1 LSEVS
6 EHSAAWWGRFIP
18 EELRDGPLG
27 CAHRSANENPE
38 YVLEVREQISDM
50 SARQLMHC
58 ISLAMDIL
66 KRDRTPLSKTR
77 GMLML
82 NLLREE
88 RAKRGI

>member
-1 LSEVS
+1 MSER
-6 EHSAAWWGRFIP
+6 SATWWGRFIP
-18 EELRDGPLG
+18 EELRGGPLG
-27 CAHRSANENPE
+27 CAHRSANENPD
-38 YVLEVREQISDM
+38 YVLGVRDQISEMD
-50 SARQLMHC
+50 AKQLMHC

-66 KRDRTPLSKTR
+66 QRDRTPLSKTR

>member
-1 LSEVS
+1 MSERS
-6 EHSAAWWGRFIP
+6 TSWWGRFIP

-27 CAHRSANENPE
+27 RAHRSANENPE
-38 YVLEVREQISDM
+38 YVLEVRDQISDM
-50 SARQLMHC
+50 NAKQLMHC
-58 ISLAMDIL
+58 ISLAMDVL
-66 KRDRTPLSKTR
+66 KKDRTPLSKTR

>member
-1 LSEVS
+1 MPKLG
-6 EHSAAWWGRFIP
+6 AAWWGSFIP

-27 CAHRSANENPE
+27 RAHRSANEDPE
-38 YVLEVREQISDM
+38 YVLTVREQISDM
-50 SARQLMHC
+50 NAKQLMHC
-58 ISLAMDIL
+58 IALAMGIL
-66 KRDRTPLSKTR
+66 KMDRTPLSKTR